1 MKKQISLDSSLYGI
15 QNTPKILIITTPI
28 RPVPTDYPPLGSLAI
43 ITALNK
49 ADFHDVE
56 FYNIDYLR
64 PKYKDVI
71 NYIKDSKPDILG
83 ISAVVSTAYEYSK
96 NLSIDIKKVLPNTTI
111 LLGGNLGASAEI
123 ILKKTGVDF
132 VCTGEGER
140 TIVDFAECWK
150 TAANKKDF
158 ENVKGVAFLDEN
170 DLKVTPFPD
179 PIPAEEVYDIDWSIL
194 EDLDQMD
201 FFVPSHDN
209 SPIIKYTLSKDP
221 RTYEPHRANKRS
233 GNIVSS
239 KGCVARCTFC
249 HRWDKGIRYIPIP
262 LIMERVD
269 FLIQKYNVGFISFS
283 DENFGSDRK
292 WLALFTKEIKKRDLL
307 FQVGGMR
314 VDTITPEAIEQL
326 KDAGCASIFYGMES
340 GSQRILDVMEKK
352 TTVEQN
358 YNAVKWM
365 AQSNLYTVVQI
376 VIGMPGE
383 NSETIE
389 ETCQFTSY
397 FVEQS
402 PDIDPNQLSINF
414 AQALPGTPLYE
425 LGRRKIDIGQSLD
438 EEEEYLLKISD
449 RDARDG
455 ETYHNFTDYPKLMLE
470 KWHYEIQNKTRHAY
484 IQKWG
489 LDRYHQSIMKSNRY
503 FKLKDALEDSSKKD
517 TGYFADPARSM
528 QKGLPNENTPKA
540 PASSAATD
548 SIHDS
553 EEDFNFERGQ
563 KIPSLWFLVKQ
574 KHIGAIATFYPNF
587 FYKMRGASMIFVFLN
602 CIRKTSIRYAFK
614 LLAEYIRWR
623 ITSLPLMKQDH
634 FDPDFLSL
642 RKLIRR
648 KMIPDIESDNPSM
661 AILRKGR

>member
-1 MKKQISLDSSLYGI
+1 MEPKKS
-15 QNTPKILIITTPI
+15 PKILIITTPI

-43 ITALNK
+43 ITALK
-49 ADFHDVE
+49 KTGFHDVE

-64 PKYKDVI
+64 PKYIDVI
-71 NYIKDSKPDILG
+71 NYIKENKPDILG

-96 NLSIDIKKVLPNTTI
+96 KLSIDIKNILPSTTI

-123 ILKKTGVDF
+123 VLKKTRVDF

-158 ENVKGVAFLDEN
+158 ENVKGLAFLDEN

-179 PIPAEEVYDIDWSIL
+179 PIPAEEVYDVDWSIL
-194 EDLDQMD
+194 EDLGQMD
-201 FFVPSHDN
+201 FFVPSRDK
-209 SPIIKYTLSKDP
+209 SPLVQSAMYKDP
-221 RTYEPHRANKRS
+221 RTFESHRAEKRS
-233 GNIVSS
+233 MAFVSS

-249 HRWDKGIRYIPIP
+249 HRWDKGIRYIPVP
-262 LIMERVD
+262 LVMERID
-269 FLIQKYNVGFISFS
+269 FLIEKYNVGFIGFG
-283 DENFGSDRK
+283 DENFGTDRK

-314 VDTITPEAIEQL
+314 VNTITPEAIEQL
-326 KDAGCASIFYGMES
+326 KDSGCVSIYYGMES
-340 GSQRILDVMEKK
+340 GSQRMLDVMEKVTK
-352 TTVEQN
+352 VKQN
-358 YNAVKWM
+358 YDAVKWM
-365 AQSNLYTVVQI
+365 AEGNLYTVIQI
-376 VIGMPGE
+376 IIGMPGE
-383 NSETIE
+383 NPETIE

-402 PDIDPNQLSINF
+402 PKTDPNQLSINF

-425 LGRRKIDIGQSLD
+425 VGRRKGDIGQNLD

-455 ETYHNFTDYPKLMLE
+455 ETYINFTDYPKLMLE

-484 IQKWG
+484 INKWG
-489 LDRYHQSIMKSNRY
+489 LDRYHQLIMKSNRY
-503 FKLKDALEDSSKKD
+503 FKLKEFQEGSSRED

-528 QKGLPNENTPKA
+528 EKGLSNENLKKA
-540 PASSAATD
+540 QASSTSAD

-553 EEDFNFERGQ
+553 GENVQFEKGQ
-563 KIPSLWFLVKQ
+563 KIPNLWSLVNQ
-574 KHIGAIATFYPNF
+574 KSIGAAATFYPIF
-587 FYKMRGASMIFVFLN
+587 FWRMRRASIIFVFLN
-602 CIRKTSIRYAFK
+602 CIRKTGIRYSFK
-614 LLAEYIRWR
+614 LLAEYIRWQLTLLSPIR
-623 ITSLPLMKQDH
+623 QDH
-634 FDPDFLSL
+634 FVSDFLSL
-642 RKLIRR
+642 RKLIRK
-648 KMIPDIESDNPSM
+648 KMIPDIESDNPNM